1 MELTNT
7 FTIAR
12 NPTEVFSALLDIERV
27 ATCMPGST
35 LTGHPEANVY
45 QGDMKIKLGPL
56 TVAYAGVIE
65 VVSTDEENRRL
76 ELHAK
81 GRERK
86 GAGSADALIVAVL
99 EEAEGGRATE
109 VRIETDLNLQGKV
122 AQFGRGVIADVAGN
136 LVGVFADNLENLLGG
151 TEVVP
156 DETSAATVTMS
167 APASQS
173 EAANGLDAWTLV
185 VRPLL
190 AGQRIPA
197 LIALVAVVIGFL
209 IGRGSRRG

>member
-12 NPTEVFSALLDIERV
+12 NPTEVFTALLDIERV
-27 ATCMPGST
+27 ATCMPGSI
-35 LTGHPEANVY
+35 LTGHPEENVY

-65 VVSTDEENRRL
+65 VISADEESRRL

-86 GAGSADALIVAVL
+86 GAGSAEALIVAVL
-99 EEAEGGRATE
+99 EEAEGGRATQ

-136 LVGVFADNLENLLGG
+136 LVGVFADNLENLLGAS
-151 TEVVP
+151 EVP
-156 DETSAATVTMS
+156 DEPPAARAEIS
-167 APASQS
+167 PPSSQS

-190 AGQRIPA
+190 SAQRIPA
-197 LIALVAVVIGFL
+197 LIAMVAVVIGYL
-209 IGRGSRRG
+209 IGQGSRRS